1 MATLPKIVYNFNENS
16 TTTIRDYSENGNDG
30 TGTGLT
36 LSASAIVG
44 YDCTLGAT
52 DNIAMGNI
60 TDLNGVSAFSIHLKM
75 IIPSLGATGTL
86 KVFSKSGVID
96 CTYDKASTTLSCTIT
111 DNIGG
116 TFTVSDVITNGTYD
130 IDIVMGSNV
139 LTLYKDGTSVDS
151 DNTLTNPLAGTA
163 NTMTI
168 GSGGGTNSADFSLN
182 EFKLYD
188 AAVST
193 DNIAAFIAEPNGIS
207 SDSGI
212 NGEFNVGDIIGADL
226 LGDPAASKFAIVS
239 YVDGTSG
246 FRFLPLSDNIAGG
259 QIFRRIGHLWDTTRQ
274 WALKIDDTPEICF
287 YDGVSQSSDAFGSSK
302 KTFCINKEGIIK
314 TSSTK
319 TANYTITSSD
329 QRIYVDSSG
338 GAFTITLEASPT
350 TDREIEIIDKTGSCA
365 SFNVTVA
372 GNGNN
377 IIGSAN
383 YVMSTDYEGLRLI
396 FNGTN
401 WNLN

>member
-16 TTTIRDYSENGNDG
+16 ADPIRDYSENGNDG
-30 TGTGLT
+30 SATSVTIGTTTRVGKDAVMTGTGQ
-36 LSASAIVG
+36 I
-44 YDCTLGAT
+44 D
-52 DNIAMGNI
+52 MGNI
-60 TDLNGVSAFSIHLKM
+60 TYLNGASNACIHLALKM
-75 IIPSLGATGTL
+75 SSNTGT
-86 KVFSKSGVID
+86 KRIFTKSGIID
-96 CTYDKASTTLSCTIT
+96 CTFDGTLNEISFLIT
-111 DNIGG
+111 DALGG
-116 TFTVSDVITNGTYD
+116 TVTVTTGLDTSYHDVDLLIVGTA
-130 IDIVMGSNV
+130 V
-139 LTLYKDGTSVDS
+139 TLYKDGVSEDTG
-151 DNTLTNPLAGTA
+151 TLTDVLASNSNNMYLGYDGT
-163 NTMTI
+163 
-168 GSGGGTNSADFSLN
+168 TNSANFRLN

-188 AAVST
+188 AAITT
-193 DNIAAFIAEPNGIS
+193 DNIDAWIAEQNGIS
-207 SDSGI
+207 TDSGI
-212 NGEFNVGDIIGADL
+212 DGDFNVGDIIGANL
-226 LGDPAASKFAIVS
+226 LGTALYAIVS

-259 QIFRRIGHLWDTTRQ
+259 QIFRRVGHLWDTARQ
-274 WALKIDDTPEICF
+274 YSLKLEDGQICF
-287 YDGVSQSSDAFGSSK
+287 YDGVSQSSDAFAASK
-302 KTFCINKEGIIK
+302 KTFCVTKEGIVK

-319 TANYTITSSD
+319 TANYTITSAD